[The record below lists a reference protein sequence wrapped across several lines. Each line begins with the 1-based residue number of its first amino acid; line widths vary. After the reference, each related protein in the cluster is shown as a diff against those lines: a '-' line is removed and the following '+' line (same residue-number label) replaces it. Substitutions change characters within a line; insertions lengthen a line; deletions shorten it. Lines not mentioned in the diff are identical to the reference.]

1 MYSKILHGCFYS
13 SPIVGLG
20 VLGYFNS
27 NNIMTNLLNS
37 MDPET
42 AHSISLFCLKN
53 NILGYT
59 KKYNSDR
66 LNNNIMG
73 IDFNTPIGLAAGFDK
88 NGVAYNNLHNLGFS
102 FVEIGSISP
111 NPQEGNEKP
120 RIFRTY
126 NKITNR
132 CGLNNDGIDIV
143 KTRLY
148 ENKKVT
154 DDLNVYSKNSLGYNH
169 VNTVHDNFI
178 YKNTTNKILGI
189 SLVKN
194 NESIDF
200 EDYLNDF
207 KTGIINLQDYS
218 DYMVLNISC
227 PNVKNKE
234 LNIEELDLLLEH
246 CRHICSKALLI
257 KLSPD
262 LKDSEYIKIS
272 NLCLKHSI
280 NGIILTN
287 TMKSK
292 DGGISGT
299 RDLYNRSNDIL
310 KLVYKTVEGKI
321 PLIGCGGVIT
331 PCDAYEKIKNGASVV
346 QIYSSFIYNG
356 PDIIYNM
363 NKYIDE
369 RLEKDN
375 FENIKDCVGSN
386 IIV

>member
-1 MYSKILHGCFYS
+1 MYSKILRGCFYS
-13 SPIVGLG
+13 SPILGLG

-27 NNIMTNLLNS
+27 NHIMTNILNS
-37 MDPET
+37 IDPEL
-42 AHSISLFCLKN
+42 AHNISLFCLKN
-53 NILGYT
+53 NILGYN
-59 KKYNSDR
+59 KIYNSDR
-66 LNNNIMG
+66 LKNNIMG

-88 NGVAYNNLHNLGFS
+88 NGLAYNNLHKLGFS

-132 CGLNNDGIDIV
+132 CGLNNDGIDVI
-143 KTRLY
+143 KNRLY
-148 ENKKVT
+148 ENN
-154 DDLNVYSKNSLGYNH
+154 LN
-169 VNTVHDNFI
+169 
-178 YKNTTNKILGI
+178 NKINNNNILGI

-200 EDYLNDF
+200 KDCLNDF
-207 KTGIINLQDYS
+207 KEGIINLQDYS

-234 LNIEELDLLLEH
+234 LNIEELELLLKQS
-246 CRHICSKALLI
+246 RHVCSKALLI

-262 LKDSEYIKIS
+262 LDDNDYIKIS
-272 NLCLKHSI
+272 NLCLKHNI
-280 NGIILTN
+280 DGIILTN

-310 KLVYKTVEGKI
+310 RLVYKTVKGKI

-356 PDIIYNM
+356 PDIIYDM

-386 IIV
+386 III